1 MQIRIAIDINMDLI
15 PLEDVA
21 RQYQEQCDRFVFTAN
36 ERYPIINIEKLK
48 STEDLRTSPYL
59 PYMCVPCVVSLLL
72 YNIYDDTI
80 MTPTLFRRNP
90 YVNSNVNFYD
100 EYLLN
105 MEPEEIV
112 KEYMPNMPD
121 AEAAKFVSDAEMLYK
136 KYVKSYVSKYLDHV
150 FKINHESKLLI
161 IEILGDI
168 KELRFDELADK
179 LPLKEDKDGV
189 YLWNNNTELNEEL
202 KRAR

>member
-1 MQIRIAIDINMDLI
+1 MQIRIAIDINVDLI

-21 RQYQEQCDRFVFTAN
+21 RQYQEQCDRFVFTPN
-36 ERYPIINIEKLK
+36 ERYPIIDISKLK
-48 STEDLRTSPYL
+48 SLDDLNTVPYL

-90 YVNSNVNFYD
+90 YVNSNVNYYD
-100 EYLLN
+100 EYLLS

-121 AEAAKFVSDAEMLYK
+121 AEAEKFVTDVEAIYN
-136 KYVKSYVSKYLDHV
+136 KYVKAYTSKYLDNV
-150 FKINHESKLLI
+150 FKINHDSKLLI

-168 KELRFDELADK
+168 KEHRFDELADK

-189 YLWNNNTELNEEL
+189 YLWNNSTELNEEL